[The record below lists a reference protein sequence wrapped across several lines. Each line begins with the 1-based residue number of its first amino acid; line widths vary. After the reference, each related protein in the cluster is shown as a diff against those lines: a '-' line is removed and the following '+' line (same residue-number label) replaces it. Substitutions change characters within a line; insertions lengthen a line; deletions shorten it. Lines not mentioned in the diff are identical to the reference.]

1 VLVDFLHLVRN
12 LRRSRT
18 SAAAAVVTLSL
29 TLSVAAAIFAVV
41 DAVLLTPPPFT
52 DPDSL
57 VTAGEVPVDDSTS
70 EPRAIRRT
78 TFDAWRERAGALAT
92 VEAFDGTNLTLTG
105 MGAAERVSATDATP
119 GFLQM
124 LGATPVLGR
133 LLNRDDIGQPVVVI
147 SHRFWRDRL
156 AADPNAIG
164 RNLVLGGRPHT
175 IVGVLPERFFFALS
189 PGVLWRPLA
198 VPRDADERMAQRVRV
213 VARLASSVSP
223 QTLSDALDDVSLA
236 ASPAAD
242 VVATRMA
249 TAIAGDATR
258 MLGLLASAALVALFV
273 AFSNLTGLL
282 IVRSIDRRRE
292 LAVRSA
298 LGASRIEIA
307 RQFLLE
313 TLTLVAMGIVAGVW
327 LASWMTPAVGRLLI
341 ERFGIVAN
349 QEIALSW
356 QVIAAIS
363 IAASLCACVC
373 GSLLALVATR
383 RNVVEMLRRGA
394 TAPPRELLLR
404 RLLVTA
410 EVTLAFVLLVSMT
423 LLGRSLLS
431 VLDVN
436 PGFDARGVLTMR
448 VSLPAAAY
456 SSDERV
462 ASFYATLQTA
472 LDERFGKGAVAII
485 DELPL
490 TGDRGRT
497 PVSERS
503 TEAGREAVVRVA
515 GPGYFDVMRIPLM
528 SGRQFDRGDDAAAPR
543 RIVVSTSV
551 AERLFRGDSA
561 IGRNVWLVG
570 PALEAEIVGVV
581 GDVKHRTLDEPL
593 APTVYLSPWQAP
605 SRSSHIVVRSDRPN
619 ADVLAIVRDET
630 MRLDSDLP
638 VYAPRPM
645 QEIVDISPGVPARR
659 VLTATFTG
667 FALLALVLS
676 AIGLFGVVAHDVAQ
690 RRRDLALRLA
700 LGADP
705 MRLMRATLAQG
716 ALMIGSGLVAGGV
729 LSVWVAR
736 AIGTAAI
743 ASDQVD
749 TSSIAVCAALL
760 GLTGLVAVLPVA
772 LGAARTNPLI
782 ALRAE

>member
-119 GFLQM
+119 GVLQM

-273 AFSNLTGLL
+273 AFTNLTGLL

-298 LGASRIEIA
+298 LGASRVEIA

-630 MRLDSDLP
+630 MRLDSNLP

>member
-1 VLVDFLHLVRN
+1 
-12 LRRSRT
+12 
-18 SAAAAVVTLSL
+18 
-29 TLSVAAAIFAVV
+29 
-41 DAVLLTPPPFT
+41 
-52 DPDSL
+52 
-57 VTAGEVPVDDSTS
+57 
-70 EPRAIRRT
+70 
-78 TFDAWRERAGALAT
+78 
-92 VEAFDGTNLTLTG
+92 
-105 MGAAERVSATDATP
+105 
-119 GFLQM
+119 
-124 LGATPVLGR
+124 
-133 LLNRDDIGQPVVVI
+133 
-147 SHRFWRDRL
+147 
-156 AADPNAIG
+156 
-164 RNLVLGGRPHT
+164 
-175 IVGVLPERFFFALS
+175 
-189 PGVLWRPLA
+189 
-198 VPRDADERMAQRVRV
+198 
-213 VARLASSVSP
+213 
-223 QTLSDALDDVSLA
+223 
-236 ASPAAD
+236 
-242 VVATRMA
+242 
-249 TAIAGDATR
+249 

-273 AFSNLTGLL
+273 AFTNLTGLL

-593 APTVYLSPWQAP
+593 APTVYLSPWQSP
-605 SRSSHIVVRSDRPN
+605 SRSSHIVVRSDRPD
-619 ADVLAIVRDET
+619 ADVMAIVRDET

-645 QEIVDISPGVPARR
+645 LEIVDISPGVPARR

-667 FALLALVLS
+667 FALLALVLG

-716 ALMIGSGLVAGGV
+716 ALIIGCGLVAGSV

-736 AIGTAAI
+736 VLGTAAI

>member
-1 VLVDFLHLVRN
+1 MLVDFLHLVRN

-29 TLSVAAAIFAVV
+29 TLSVAASIFAVV

-57 VTAGEVPVDDSTS
+57 VTVGEVPVDDSTS

-78 TFDAWRERAGALAT
+78 TFDVWRERAGALAT

-119 GFLQM
+119 GFLQR
-124 LGATPVLGR
+124 LGATPALGR
-133 LLNRDDIGQPVVVI
+133 QLRRDAIGQPVVVI
-147 SHRFWRDRL
+147 SHRFWRDRF

-164 RNLVLGGRPHT
+164 RNLVLGGRSHT
-175 IVGVLPERFFFALS
+175 MVGVLPERFFFALS

-213 VARLASSVSP
+213 IARLASSVSP

-249 TAIAGDATR
+249 TAIAGNATR
-258 MLGLLASAALVALFV
+258 MLGLLASAALVALLV
-273 AFSNLTGLL
+273 AFTNLTGLL
-282 IVRSIDRRRE
+282 VVRSIDRRRE

-298 LGASRIEIA
+298 LGASRVEIA

-313 TLTLVAMGIVAGVW
+313 TLTLVALGIVGGVW
-327 LASWMTPAVGRLLI
+327 LASWMTPTVGRLLI
-341 ERFGIVAN
+341 EQFGIVAN

-356 QVIAAIS
+356 QVVAAIS

-373 GSLLALVATR
+373 GALLALVATR

-394 TAPPRELLLR
+394 AAPPRELFLR

-431 VLDVN
+431 VLDIN

-472 LDERFGKGAVAII
+472 LEGRFGKSAVAII

-503 TEAGREAVVRVA
+503 AEAGREAVVRVA

-561 IGRNVWLVG
+561 IGRKVWLAG
-570 PALEAEIVGVV
+570 PALEAEIVAVV

-605 SRSSHIVVRSDRPN
+605 SRSSHIVVRSDRPD

-630 MRLDSDLP
+630 MRLDGELP

-645 QEIVDISPGVPARR
+645 REIVDISPGVPARR

-716 ALMIGSGLVAGGV
+716 ALVIGCGLVAGGV

-736 AIGTAAI
+736 ALGTAAI

-749 TSSIAVCAALL
+749 TSSIAICAAAL
-760 GLTGLVAVLPVA
+760 GLTGFVAVLPVA

>member
-1 VLVDFLHLVRN
+1 MLVDFLHLVRN

-29 TLSVAAAIFAVV
+29 TLSVAASIFAVV

-57 VTAGEVPVDDSTS
+57 VTVGEVPVDDSTS

-124 LGATPVLGR
+124 LGATPALGR
-133 LLNRDDIGQPVVVI
+133 LLSRDDIGQPVVVI
-147 SHRFWRDRL
+147 SHRFWRDRF

-164 RNLVLGGRPHT
+164 RNLVLGGRSHT
-175 IVGVLPERFFFALS
+175 MVGVLPERFFFALS

-213 VARLASSVSP
+213 IARLASSVSP

-249 TAIAGDATR
+249 TAIAGNATR
-258 MLGLLASAALVALFV
+258 MLGLLASAALVALLV
-273 AFSNLTGLL
+273 AFTNLTGLL
-282 IVRSIDRRRE
+282 VVRSIDRRRE

-298 LGASRIEIA
+298 LGASRVEIA

-313 TLTLVAMGIVAGVW
+313 TLTLVALGIVGGVW
-327 LASWMTPAVGRLLI
+327 LASWMTPTVGRLLI
-341 ERFGIVAN
+341 EQFGIVAN

-356 QVIAAIS
+356 QVVAAIS

-373 GSLLALVATR
+373 GALLALVATR

-394 TAPPRELLLR
+394 AAPPRELFLR

-431 VLDVN
+431 VLDIN

-472 LDERFGKGAVAII
+472 LEGRFGKSAVAII

-503 TEAGREAVVRVA
+503 AEAGREAVVRVA

-561 IGRNVWLVG
+561 IGRKVWLAG
-570 PALEAEIVGVV
+570 PALEAEIVAVV

-605 SRSSHIVVRSDRPN
+605 SRSSHIVVRSDRPD

-630 MRLDSDLP
+630 MRLDGELP

-645 QEIVDISPGVPARR
+645 REIVDISPGVPARR

-716 ALMIGSGLVAGGV
+716 ALVIGCGLVAGGV

-736 AIGTAAI
+736 ALGTAAI

-749 TSSIAVCAALL
+749 TSSIAICAAAL
-760 GLTGLVAVLPVA
+760 GLTGFVAVLPVA

>member
-1 VLVDFLHLVRN
+1 
-12 LRRSRT
+12 
-18 SAAAAVVTLSL
+18 
-29 TLSVAAAIFAVV
+29 
-41 DAVLLTPPPFT
+41 
-52 DPDSL
+52 
-57 VTAGEVPVDDSTS
+57 
-70 EPRAIRRT
+70 
-78 TFDAWRERAGALAT
+78 
-92 VEAFDGTNLTLTG
+92 
-105 MGAAERVSATDATP
+105 
-119 GFLQM
+119 
-124 LGATPVLGR
+124 

-164 RNLVLGGRPHT
+164 RNLVLGGRPHP

-273 AFSNLTGLL
+273 AFTNLTGLL

-630 MRLDSDLP
+630 MRLDSNLP

>member
-1 VLVDFLHLVRN
+1 MLVDFLHLVRN

-29 TLSVAAAIFAVV
+29 TLSVAASIFAVV

-57 VTAGEVPVDDSTS
+57 VTVGEVPVDDSTS

-124 LGATPVLGR
+124 LGATPALGR
-133 LLNRDDIGQPVVVI
+133 LLSRDDIGQPVVVI
-147 SHRFWRDRL
+147 SHRFWRDRF

-164 RNLVLGGRPHT
+164 RNLVLGGRSHT
-175 IVGVLPERFFFALS
+175 MVGVLPERFFFALS

-213 VARLASSVSP
+213 IARLASSVSP

-249 TAIAGDATR
+249 TAIAGNATR
-258 MLGLLASAALVALFV
+258 MLGLLASAALVALLV
-273 AFSNLTGLL
+273 AFTNLTGLL
-282 IVRSIDRRRE
+282 VVRSIDRRRE

-298 LGASRIEIA
+298 LGASRVEIA

-313 TLTLVAMGIVAGVW
+313 TLTLVALGIVGGVW
-327 LASWMTPAVGRLLI
+327 LASWMTPTVGRLLI
-341 ERFGIVAN
+341 EQFGIVAN

-356 QVIAAIS
+356 QVVAAIS

-373 GSLLALVATR
+373 GALLALVATR

-394 TAPPRELLLR
+394 TAPPRELFLR

-431 VLDVN
+431 VLDIN

-472 LDERFGKGAVAII
+472 LEGRFGKSAVAII

-503 TEAGREAVVRVA
+503 AEAGREAVVRVA

-561 IGRNVWLVG
+561 IGRKVWLAG
-570 PALEAEIVGVV
+570 PALEAEIVAVV

-605 SRSSHIVVRSDRPN
+605 SRSSHIVVRSDRPD

-630 MRLDSDLP
+630 MRLDGELP

-645 QEIVDISPGVPARR
+645 REIVDISPGVPARR

-716 ALMIGSGLVAGGV
+716 ALVIGCGLVAGGV

-736 AIGTAAI
+736 ALGTAAI

-749 TSSIAVCAALL
+749 TSSIAICAAAL
-760 GLTGLVAVLPVA
+760 GLTGFVAVLPVA

>member
-119 GFLQM
+119 GVLQM

-164 RNLVLGGRPHT
+164 RNLVLGGRPHP

-630 MRLDSDLP
+630 MRLDSNLP

>member
-119 GFLQM
+119 GVLQM